1 MATFVSLIVLIFIV
15 GIVIACL
22 RARRTTLR
30 TQFNSRHA
38 GLAIRS
44 SSNRSEDGF
53 DRVRSSEPT
62 SAESQS
68 HRAVRQTHDGTPK
81 QRNTDD
87 CWIPGGVTTRIHG
100 LEIPG
105 GLIYVGRGLAAARGY
120 GEEPALI
127 DPKRRADLS
136 LSDHAGTGMDYW
148 PSYASIPPKSRGA
161 YLHWLA
167 GGRRASDAY
176 IGYVFLFFYGLER
189 RVLSDHINTGG
200 DDHEHRGIRD
210 EVERLLG
217 IYGTNGSFRFY
228 ATQFLATME
237 LHSMPSTDQPPR
249 LYEGRSYE
257 MPLQLKVGLG
267 RLVQAHEPISTEW
280 ALAWVMH
287 DPEISLRTPAQRC
300 PKFFAALFRHLYAVR
315 FGDGMII
322 KPNKTTLT
330 PTYRPASPGFAGL
343 ITIPIGNNII
353 DVTVLKRPRNA
364 LTEIANE
371 AMNQLDAYSRHIGRN
386 DDSRTSLQAIALLPG
401 TVVTED
407 AFPALADLNAAV
419 KPYFA
424 ETDFPAFPV
433 RLLLE
438 HFGIEIEEK
447 LAKKEAVFLAQAL
460 EKIDIG
466 LSPDA
471 RFSGIKPKPTDDVVL
486 FRLSKDAPTAPSS
499 TYQATALLIR
509 LSSMVSIAD
518 GEIAPDER
526 RAIDT
531 LIDGHEALNHAERT
545 RLHAY
550 KNWLLTHEEG
560 SAGLKAQLDALTTAQ
575 TQTLGEHLITI
586 AAADGRIDRDE
597 IKMLEKLYKK
607 LGLDAAQILPALHSR
622 ATSGPVWVREAK
634 EEKGFAIPQPPEKQ
648 NDRPIRTTVQ
658 ELDPAALEKKL
669 ADTERVS
676 ALLTGIFAD
685 AEEDVTPA
693 RAAPHSALNSQAAET
708 MADLDSAHSA
718 MLAALGTQEA
728 WGRSEL
734 ETLAQAQGLLLDGA
748 LDTINEVAF
757 EQCDAPCIEE
767 NEDGYKLDREIYE
780 ELLA

>member
-1 MATFVSLIVLIFIV
+1 MATFVSLIVLILIV
-15 GIVIACL
+15 GIVTARW
-22 RARRTTLR
+22 RARRTALR
-30 TQFNSRHA
+30 TQFNSRHPRSV
-38 GLAIRS
+38 IRS
-44 SSNRSEDGF
+44 STKLSESGF
-53 DRVRSSEPT
+53 DPTRKNTPT
-62 SAESQS
+62 SKESQS
-68 HRAVRQTHDGTPK
+68 RRTIHQTQVGGPEPRTV
-81 QRNTDD
+81 DD
-87 CWIPGGVTTRIHG
+87 CWVPAGVTTRIHD

-105 GLIYVGRGLAAARGY
+105 GLIYVGRGLAAARRY

-167 GGRRASDAY
+167 DGRRASDAY

-189 RVLSDHINTGG
+189 RVLSDHIDTGG
-200 DDHEHRGIRD
+200 YDDEHGAIRD
-210 EVERLLG
+210 EVERLLS

-228 ATQFLATME
+228 ATQFLSTME
-237 LHSMPSTDQPPR
+237 LLGMWSTDQLPR

-267 RLVQAHEPISTEW
+267 RLVQAHKPISTEW
-280 ALAWVMH
+280 ALAWVTH

-300 PKFFAALFRHLYAVR
+300 PKLFASLFRHLYAAR

-322 KPNKTTLT
+322 KPNKTMLT
-330 PTYRPASPGFAGL
+330 PTYRPASPGFGGL
-343 ITIPIGNNII
+343 ITIPTANKII

-371 AMNQLDAYSRHIGRN
+371 AMNQLDAYSRHLGRN

-401 TVVTED
+401 AVATED
-407 AFPALADLNAAV
+407 AFPALAALNAAV

-424 ETDFPAFPV
+424 ATDFPAVPV

-438 HFGIEIEEK
+438 HFDTESEEK
-447 LAKKEAVFLAQAL
+447 LAKKEAILLAQAL
-460 EKIDIG
+460 EKAGIG

-471 RFSGIKPKPTDDVVL
+471 RFSGVKPKPTDDVVL
-486 FRLSKDAPTAPSS
+486 FRLSENAPTTPSP

-509 LSSMVSIAD
+509 LASMVSIAD
-518 GEIAPDER
+518 GDIAPDER
-526 RAIDT
+526 RAMDT
-531 LIDGHEALNHAERT
+531 LIDSHEVLNDAERT

-560 SAGLKAQLDALTTAQ
+560 SAGLKAQLDALSTAQ
-575 TQTLGEHLITI
+575 IQTLGEHLITI

-622 ATSGPVWVREAK
+622 ATSGPVSVREAK
-634 EEKGFAIPQPPEKQ
+634 EEKGFAIPQPREKRDEQ
-648 NDRPIRTTVQ
+648 PIRATAQ

-676 ALLTGIFAD
+676 ALLSGIFAE
-685 AEEDVTPA
+685 AEEDAIP
-693 RAAPHSALNSQAAET
+693 RAAPHSAPNSPAAET
-708 MADLDSAHSA
+708 IANLDSAHSA
-718 MLAALGTQEA
+718 MLSALGTQDA

-748 LDTINEVAF
+748 LDTINEAAF

-767 NEDGYKLDREIYE
+767 DDDSYKLDREIYE

>member
-1 MATFVSLIVLIFIV
+1 MATFVSLIVSIFIV
-15 GIVIACL
+15 GIVIASL
-22 RARRTTLR
+22 RARRTVLR
-30 TQFNSRHA
+30 TQFNSRDA
-38 GLAIRS
+38 GPAIRS
-44 SSNRSEDGF
+44 SSKRSEDGL
-53 DRVRSSEPT
+53 DRVRSSDST
-62 SAESQS
+62 STESQS
-68 HRAVRQTHDGTPK
+68 HRAVHQAHDGTPQ
-81 QRNTDD
+81 QRNTED
-87 CWIPGGVTTRIHG
+87 CWIPAGVTTLIHG

-120 GEEPALI
+120 AEEPALI
-127 DPKRRADLS
+127 DPERRADLT
-136 LSDHAGTGMDYW
+136 LSDHAGTELDYW

-167 GGRRASDAY
+167 GGRCASDAY

-189 RVLSDHINTGG
+189 RVLSDRIGTGG
-200 DDHEHRGIRD
+200 YDDEHCAIRD
-210 EVERLLG
+210 EVERLLT

-228 ATQFLATME
+228 ATQFLSTME
-237 LHSMPSTDQPPR
+237 LLGMSSTDQLPR

-267 RLVQAHEPISTEW
+267 RLVQAHKPISTEW

-300 PKFFAALFRHLYAVR
+300 PKLFTTLFRHLYAER

-322 KPNKTTLT
+322 KPNKTKIT

-343 ITIPIGNNII
+343 ITIPIGHSII
-353 DVTVLKRPRNA
+353 DITVLKRPRNA
-364 LTEIANE
+364 LIEIANE

-386 DDSRTSLQAIALLPG
+386 DDSKTSLHAIALLPDA
-401 TVVTED
+401 VVTGD
-407 AFPALADLNAAV
+407 AFPALKHLNAAV
-419 KPYFA
+419 KPCFA
-424 ETDFPAFPV
+424 ETDFPAVPV
-433 RLLLE
+433 RLLFK
-438 HFGIEIEEK
+438 HFGMEIEEK
-447 LAKKEAVFLAQAL
+447 LAKKEAVLLAQAL

-466 LSPDA
+466 LSPDT

-486 FRLSKDAPTAPSS
+486 FRLSEDAPTAPSS

-509 LSSMVSIAD
+509 LSCMVSIAD
-518 GEIAPDER
+518 GEIAPDEC
-526 RAIDT
+526 RAMDT

-560 SAGLKAQLDALTTAQ
+560 SAGLKAQLDALTAAQ
-575 TQTLGEHLITI
+575 TQALGEHLITI

-597 IKMLEKLYKK
+597 IQMLEKLYKK

-622 ATSGPVWVREAK
+622 ATSGPVSVREAK
-634 EEKGFAIPQPPEKQ
+634 EEKGFAIPQPPEQQ

-658 ELDPAALEKKL
+658 ELDQAALEKKL

-676 ALLTGIFAD
+676 ALLTGIFAE
-685 AEEDVTPA
+685 AEDDVTSA
-693 RAAPHSALNSQAAET
+693 RAAPDSALNSQVAET
-708 MADLDSAHSA
+708 IADLDPAHSA
-718 MLAALGTQEA
+718 MLSALGTQEA
-728 WGRSEL
+728 WSRSEL

-748 LDTINEVAF
+748 LDTINEAAF

-767 NEDGYKLDREIYE
+767 DDDGYKLDREIYE